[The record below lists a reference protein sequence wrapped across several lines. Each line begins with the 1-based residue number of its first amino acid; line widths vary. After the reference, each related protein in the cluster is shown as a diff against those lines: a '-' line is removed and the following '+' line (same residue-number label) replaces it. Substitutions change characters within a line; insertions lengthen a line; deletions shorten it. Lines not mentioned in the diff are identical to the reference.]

1 MEPVLKL
8 TKNARLGLTVES
20 FGAEGEGVCRHEGMA
35 VFVPRALPGE
45 RIIAQITRVEKRYA
59 FARAMEILSASPD
72 RVTPACPYARQCGG
86 CTCQH
91 MAYGAQLAFK
101 RSQAEGCMRHI
112 AGLSVPVQ
120 PVLGMQEPWHYR
132 NKIAVPV
139 SGTAENP
146 LLGYYAPRSHR
157 VVDVQRCLIAREEGN
172 QVIAAVRRWMCEWQI
187 APYDEATHKGIVRH
201 VMMRAS
207 RAGEVM
213 AVLVINARTLPRE
226 QELIACLREGVPGL
240 VSVCM
245 SVNMR
250 PDNVIL
256 GDSYRVLWGQE
267 RLRDTLCGNA
277 FLLSPLSFFQVNP
290 EQTERL
296 YRTALDF
303 AQLRGDETVA
313 DVYCGAGTIT
323 LMLARHAARVIGIE
337 IVPDAIRDA
346 KENARL
352 NGVENA
358 QFYCGAAEDVLPELV
373 RQGLR
378 PDVIVLDPPRK
389 GADEAVLRAIAV
401 AQPARV
407 VYISCNPAT
416 QARDAKILCAMGY
429 AAQRCQPVDMFCQ
442 TAGVENVM
450 LFERQQAAE
459 QP

>member
-1 MEPVLKL
+1 MERILKL
-8 TKNARLGLTVES
+8 TKNARLELTVES
-20 FGAEGEGVCRHEGMA
+20 FGAEGEGVCRYEGMA

-101 RSQAEGCMRHI
+101 RSQVEGCMRHI

-172 QVIAAVRRWMCEWQI
+172 QVVAAVRRWMREWQI
-187 APYDEATHKGIVRH
+187 APYDEATHKGNVRH

-213 AVLVINARTLPRE
+213 AVLVVNARTLPHER
-226 QELIACLREGVPGL
+226 ELIACLREGVPGL
-240 VSVCM
+240 VSVCV

-267 RLRDTLCGNA
+267 RLRDTLCGNT

-323 LMLARHAARVIGIE
+323 LMLA
-337 IVPDAIRDA
+337 P
-346 KENARL
+346 
-352 NGVENA
+352 
-358 QFYCGAAEDVLPELV
+358 C
-373 RQGLR
+373 
-378 PDVIVLDPPRK
+378 
-389 GADEAVLRAIAV
+389 
-401 AQPARV
+401 
-407 VYISCNPAT
+407 C
-416 QARDAKILCAMGY
+416 ARDWH
-429 AAQRCQPVDMFCQ
+429 
-442 TAGVENVM
+442 
-450 LFERQQAAE
+450 
-459 QP
+459 

>member
-1 MEPVLKL
+1 MKKDISSLHVPHNKHTAACEPVRIDLPKEVIL
-8 TKNARLGLTVES
+8 PMNMHSGHEAEPIVQVGDTVKV
-20 FGAEGEGVCRHEGMA
+20 G
-35 VFVPRALPGE
+35 
-45 RIIAQITRVEKRYA
+45 Q
-59 FARAMEILSASPD
+59 
-72 RVTPACPYARQCGG
+72 
-86 CTCQH
+86 
-91 MAYGAQLAFK
+91 
-101 RSQAEGCMRHI
+101 
-112 AGLSVPVQ
+112 
-120 PVLGMQEPWHYR
+120 
-132 NKIAVPV
+132 
-139 SGTAENP
+139 
-146 LLGYYAPRSHR
+146 
-157 VVDVQRCLIAREEGN
+157 LIAREEGN
-172 QVIAAVRRWMCEWQI
+172 QVVAAVRRWMCEWQI

-267 RLRDTLCGNA
+267 RLRDTLCGNT

-323 LMLARHAARVIGIE
+323 LMLARHVARVTGIE

-358 QFYCGAAEDVLPELV
+358 QFYCGAAESILPELV
-373 RQGLR
+373 QQGLR

-416 QARDAKILCAMGY
+416 QARDARILCAMGY

>member
-1 MEPVLKL
+1 MKL
-8 TKNARLGLTVES
+8 TKNARLELTVES
-20 FGAEGEGVCRHEGMA
+20 FGAEGEGVCRYEGMA
-35 VFVPRALPGE
+35 VFVQRALPGE

-101 RSQAEGCMRHI
+101 RSQVEGCMRHI

-172 QVIAAVRRWMCEWQI
+172 QVVAAVRRWMCEWQI

-226 QELIACLREGVPGL
+226 RELIARPGIGV
-240 VSVCM
+240 
-245 SVNMR
+245 R
-250 PDNVIL
+250 
-256 GDSYRVLWGQE
+256 
-267 RLRDTLCGNA
+267 
-277 FLLSPLSFFQVNP
+277 
-290 EQTERL
+290 
-296 YRTALDF
+296 
-303 AQLRGDETVA
+303 
-313 DVYCGAGTIT
+313 
-323 LMLARHAARVIGIE
+323 
-337 IVPDAIRDA
+337 
-346 KENARL
+346 
-352 NGVENA
+352 
-358 QFYCGAAEDVLPELV
+358 V
-373 RQGLR
+373 RQ
-378 PDVIVLDPPRK
+378 
-389 GADEAVLRAIAV
+389 
-401 AQPARV
+401 
-407 VYISCNPAT
+407 
-416 QARDAKILCAMGY
+416 Y
-429 AAQRCQPVDMFCQ
+429 AA
-442 TAGVENVM
+442 
-450 LFERQQAAE
+450 
-459 QP
+459 